1 MPTIEL
7 LFLPTPDKIERYNVH
22 IDGNTTLETAL
33 LSSNLLKAHPDW
45 DINTLSVGIYG
56 KKAALNTVL
65 KPHDRIEIYRPLQID
80 PKEARR
86 QRQSN

>member
-7 LFLPTPDKIERYNVH
+7 LFLPNPDKIERHSVH
-22 IDGNTTLETAL
+22 IDANTTLEAAL
-33 LSSNLLKAHPDW
+33 LSSDLLKTHPEW

-86 QRQSN
+86 KRQ